1 MKIQIFTYEIE
12 KERSRLKMRLL
23 AIDASNQA
31 MSVAILE
38 NQKVIGEITTNI
50 KGNHS
55 QRLMPAIA
63 DLMAEVGWKPSD
75 LDRIVVAK
83 GPGSY
88 TGLRIGVTIAKTLAW
103 TLEKE
108 ITGVSSL
115 AVLAGNCEESSHY
128 LVPLFDARRG
138 NIYTGLYRW
147 ESGELVQIEPDTH
160 ISAENWA
167 IHLKNLSGTIELIGE
182 DYVLYQQ
189 TFEQQLGDRV
199 VAASLKNHLPKGSVV
214 GLLGLKEE
222 PVDVHTML
230 PDYLKYAEAEE
241 NWRKAHPDQL
251 EESYVEKI

>member
-1 MKIQIFTYEIE
+1 MK
-12 KERSRLKMRLL
+12 LL

-31 MSVAILE
+31 MSVAVLE
-38 NQKVIGEITTNI
+38 NQKVIGERTTNI

-63 DLMAEVGWKPSD
+63 GLIAEVGWQPAD
-75 LDRIVVAK
+75 LDRIAVAQ

-103 TLEKE
+103 TLGKD

-115 AVLAGNCEESSHY
+115 AILAGNCEESTHY

-147 ESGELVQIEPDTH
+147 EAGELVQIEPDTH
-160 ISAENWA
+160 VSAEKWA
-167 IHLKNLSGTIELIGE
+167 SHLKTLPGTIELIGE
-182 DYVLYQQ
+182 DRVLHQQ
-189 TFEQQLGDRV
+189 TFEQELGDRV

-214 GLLGLKEE
+214 GLLGLKEK
-222 PVDVHTML
+222 PVDVHTL
-230 PDYLKYAEAEE
+230 VPHYLKLAEAEE
-241 NWRKAHPDQL
+241 NWRKEHPDQL
-251 EESYVEKI
+251 EESYIEKI

>member
-1 MKIQIFTYEIE
+1 
-12 KERSRLKMRLL
+12 MRLL

-31 MSVAILE
+31 MSVAVLE
-38 NQKVIGEITTNI
+38 NQKIIGEITTNI

-63 DLMAEVGWKPSD
+63 DLITEVGWKPSD
-75 LDRIVVAK
+75 LDRIAVAK

-103 TLEKE
+103 TLGKE
-108 ITGVSSL
+108 IIGVSSL

-167 IHLKNLSGTIELIGE
+167 SHLKGLSGTIELIGE

-199 VAASLKNHLPKGSVV
+199 VVAALKNHLPKGSVV

>member
-1 MKIQIFTYEIE
+1 
-12 KERSRLKMRLL
+12 MRLL

-31 MSVAILE
+31 MSVAVLE
-38 NQKVIGEITTNI
+38 NEKIIGEVSTNS

-55 QRLMPAIA
+55 QRLMPAITK
-63 DLMAEVGWKPSD
+63 LMADVNWKPAD
-75 LDRIVVAK
+75 LDRIAVAQ

-103 TLEKE
+103 TLDKE

-115 AVLAGNCEESSHY
+115 AVLAGNCEESANY

-147 ESGELVQIEPDTH
+147 ESGKLIQIEPDTH

-167 IHLKNLSGTIELIGE
+167 IYLKKLSGTIEIIGE
-182 DYVLYQQ
+182 DRIIHQQ
-189 TFEQQLGDRV
+189 TFKKHLGDQV
-199 VAASLKNHLPKGSVV
+199 IPASLKNHLPKGSVV
-214 GLLGLKEE
+214 GLLSLKKK
-222 PVDVHTML
+222 PVDVHTLL
-230 PDYLKYAEAEE
+230 PHYLKLAEAEE
-241 NWRKAHPDQL
+241 NWRKEHPDQL

>member
-1 MKIQIFTYEIE
+1 MK
-12 KERSRLKMRLL
+12 LL

-31 MSVAILE
+31 MSIAILD
-38 NQKVIGEITTNI
+38 NQKVIGEVTTNV

-63 DLMAEVGWKPSD
+63 ELIEEVGLKPED
-75 LDRIVVAK
+75 LDRIVVAQ

-103 TLEKE
+103 TLKKE

-115 AVLAGNCEESSHY
+115 AVLAGNCEESSNY

-138 NIYTGLYRW
+138 NIYTGLYKW
-147 ESGELVQIEPDTH
+147 ESGELIQIEPDTH

-167 IHLKNLSGTIELIGE
+167 NHLKSLPGTFELIGE
-182 DYVLYQQ
+182 DRILHQQ

-199 VAASLKNHLPKGSVV
+199 VAAPLKNHLPKGSVL
-214 GLLGLKEE
+214 GLLGLTKG
-222 PVDVHTML
+222 PVDVHTFL
-230 PDYLKYAEAEE
+230 PHYLKLAEAEE
-241 NWRKAHPDQL
+241 NWRKEHPDQL